1 MSGKE
6 PETSTEARVIE
17 PHQRFGIWL
26 LLSLGMLMGL
36 GGLAGLALTGRMVDL
51 PGWATARIEARLN
64 SQFAPAEMRIG
75 GVGVMFSRKAVPSV
89 RFRDVVVLDG
99 AGRDVAALPV
109 IRATIS
115 AAGLASGRLELTHV
129 ALDGAE
135 LTLRRAPNGR
145 LDLALGRTGAPVSA
159 AASLGEL
166 LDEIDRGLSAPGLVA
181 IEAVSVEGLGLTFE
195 DARAGRTWIV
205 ENGLMTLDQDADE
218 VAIRAFF
225 SLRGQAELPAELAFD
240 FVSRKGS
247 PATSFAAT
255 FSDVPSADIATQSP
269 ALAALAVIDAPIS
282 GAIRTEVFADGSLGP
297 LAAALEIGAGALR
310 PAGGAPPIGFASG
323 RSAFTYD
330 PEAGRLNF
338 DRIAVDT
345 AILRLSAE
353 GHAYLRDM
361 EGGWPETLVA
371 QLAFREVA
379 LDPDGVFETP
389 AILTGGALD
398 LQLRLFPFAAT
409 LGQVVLLDEGRSYRG
424 RGRVRALPEGWDV
437 AVDVTIPE
445 IDRQRLLSLWPLNLA
460 PNTRGWI
467 EANVLAGI
475 VHDGRAALRRPPAG
489 PLRVSLTH
497 AIRDAEVQV
506 LDGFPPIRQGIGHVV
521 IDSDRFALSVE
532 RGSVATP
539 EGEVDVAGSTFQVP
553 DMTADVP
560 RAEIVLRTRSTI
572 PAALSLIDQPPLGIA
587 SAAGI
592 APDLAT
598 GEALIETRL
607 DMPVAEG
614 LAVED
619 IGWRLAGDLR
629 AVAADDLVP
638 GRRFEADA
646 LRLEASPAMMA
657 ISGAG
662 ALDGV
667 PLRAAWTMPGGP
679 GNGGASRVEGTLD
692 LSAITNA
699 TFGIGLPEGSLS
711 GVGRASFSLDLDPDA
726 APRFTLDSDLVGLRL
741 AVPELGWSKPAGSA
755 GRLDLAGRLG
765 EAPAIDRLLL
775 EAPGL
780 SVTGSIALN
789 GEGGLEA
796 ARLSRVRLGGWF
808 DAPVVLSGRGAGRPP
823 AIAIT
828 GGRVD
833 LRALPSGGGPA
844 GRRGSGAV
852 EVALDR
858 LIVSDGIVLTGLRG
872 RLSGQGGLNGQ
883 LSGTVEGGGP
893 VVATLV
899 PAEGG
904 TAVRVRSDDAGA
916 ALRGAGIYRRAHGG
930 RLDLVLQPRGD
941 EGHYSGQLRIDGLR
955 VRGTPVLAELLSAI
969 SVVGLVELLN
979 GDGLM
984 FSTVEAQF
992 RLMPGAVE
1000 IRRASAVGPS
1010 LGISM
1015 AGVYGT
1021 REGRIDMQ
1029 GVISP
1034 VYMLNSIGSVLTRR
1048 GEGLF
1053 GFNYRLSGAAEA
1065 PTVRVN
1071 PLSILTPGMFR
1082 EIFRS
1087 PPPRARQEAGQ

>member
-1 MSGKE
+1 MSGKG
-6 PETSTEARVIE
+6 PDTSTEARVIE

-89 RFRDVVVLDG
+89 RFRDVLVLDG

-109 IRATIS
+109 IGATIS
-115 AAGLASGRLELTHV
+115 AVGLASGRLDVTHV

-247 PATSFAAT
+247 PAASFAAT

-297 LAAALEIGAGALR
+297 LTAALEIGAGALR

-338 DRIAVDT
+338 DRITVDT

-379 LDPDGVFETP
+379 LNPDGVFETP
-389 AILTGGALD
+389 AILSGGALD
-398 LQLRLFPFAAT
+398 LQLRLFPFTAT

-437 AVDVTIPE
+437 AVDATIPE
-445 IDRQRLLSLWPLNLA
+445 IDRQRLLSLWPLTLA

-532 RGSVATP
+532 RGSVAVP
-539 EGEVDVAGSTFQVP
+539 EGVVDVAGSTLKV
-553 DMTADVP
+553 DDLSADVP
-560 RAEIVLRTRSTI
+560 RAEIVLRTRSAI
-572 PAALSLIDQPPLGIA
+572 AAALSLIDQPPLGITTV
-587 SAAGI
+587 AGI

-607 DMPVAEG
+607 DLPLIPD

-619 IGWRLAGDLR
+619 VGWQVTGDLR
-629 AVAADDLVP
+629 GVGSDALVP
-638 GRRFEADA
+638 GRRFEAGS
-646 LRLEASPAMMA
+646 LRLEASPETVA
-657 ISGAG
+657 ISGMA

-679 GNGGASRVEGTLD
+679 GNGGASRVEGTLE
-692 LSAITNA
+692 LSQATNA
-699 TFGIGLPEGSLS
+699 AFGIGLPGGSLAGS
-711 GVGRASFSLDLDPDA
+711 GRAGFTLDLDPGA

-755 GRLDLAGRLG
+755 GRLELAGRLG
-765 EAPAIDRLLL
+765 DAPAIDRLLL

-780 SVTGSIALN
+780 SATGSVALT
-789 GEGGLEA
+789 GEGVLDV

-823 AIAIT
+823 AVAIT

-844 GRRGSGAV
+844 GRQGGGAV

-858 LIVSDGIVLTGLRG
+858 LIVSDGIALTGLRG

-883 LSGTVEGGGP
+883 LTGTVEGGGP

-916 ALRGAGIYRRAHGG
+916 ALRGVGIYRRAHGG
-930 RLDLVLQPRGD
+930 TLDLVLQPEGQ
-941 EGHYSGQLRIDGLR
+941 EGHYVGQLRIDDLR

-969 SVVGLVELLN
+969 SVVGLVDLLN
-979 GDGLM
+979 REGLM
-984 FSTVEAQF
+984 FSNVEARF

-1000 IRRASAVGPS
+1000 LRRASAVGPS

-1053 GFNYRLSGAAEA
+1053 GFNYRLSGAAEN

>member
-6 PETSTEARVIE
+6 PETSAEARVIE

-36 GGLAGLALTGRMVDL
+36 GGLAGLALTGRVVDL

-109 IRATIS
+109 IAATIS
-115 AAGLASGRLELTHV
+115 AAGLASGRLDVTHV

-282 GAIRTEVFADGSLGP
+282 GAIRTEVLADGSLGP

-398 LQLRLFPFAAT
+398 LQLRLFPFTAT

-445 IDRQRLLSLWPLNLA
+445 IDRQRLLSLWPLTLA

-475 VHDGRAALRRPPAG
+475 VHDGRAALRRPPAET
-489 PLRVSLTH
+489 LRVSLTH
-497 AIRDAEVQV
+497 AIRDAEVQF
-506 LDGFPPIRQGIGHVV
+506 LDGFPPIRQGIGHVT

-539 EGEVDVAGSTFQVP
+539 EGEVDVAGSTLQVP

-607 DMPVAEG
+607 DMPLAKG

-646 LRLEASPAMMA
+646 LRLEASPTMMA
-657 ISGAG
+657 ISGEG
-662 ALDGV
+662 GLDGV
-667 PLRAAWTMPGGP
+667 PLRAAWAMPGGP
-679 GNGGASRVEGTLD
+679 GIGGASRVEGTLE
-692 LSAITNA
+692 LSAATNA

-711 GVGRASFSLDLDPDA
+711 GVGRANFSLDLDPDA

-780 SVTGSIALN
+780 SVTGSIALTD
-789 GEGGLEA
+789 GGGLDA

-808 DAPVVLSGRGAGRPP
+808 DAPVVLSGRGAGRLP
-823 AIAIT
+823 AIAIA

-844 GRRGSGAV
+844 GRQGGGAV

-858 LIVSDGIVLTGLRG
+858 LIVSEGIALTGLRG

-883 LSGTVEGGGP
+883 LTGTVEGGGP

-916 ALRGAGIYRRAHGG
+916 ALRGAGIYGRAHGG

-941 EGHYSGQLRIDGLR
+941 EGHYSGRLRIDGLR
-955 VRGTPVLAELLSAI
+955 VRGMPVLAELLSAI

-1034 VYMLNSIGSVLTRR
+1034 VYMLNSIGSLLTRR